1 MNKNIAKK
9 WVKALRSGKYKQ
21 GQGYLKITDH
31 EGDSC
36 HCCLGVLCE
45 LYNEE
50 QKRHK
55 KKQMKVHEVRWE
67 GVSAI
72 RFGQGNTER
81 GVTVL
86 PKNVQDWAGLK
97 TQEGSFN
104 DNVYTYYEDLTV
116 LNDGGND
123 FYRIA
128 DAIED
133 NVDKL

>member
-1 MNKNIAKK
+1 
-9 WVKALRSGKYKQ
+9 
-21 GQGYLKITDH
+21 
-31 EGDSC
+31 
-36 HCCLGVLCE
+36 
-45 LYNEE
+45 
-50 QKRHK
+50 
-55 KKQMKVHEVRWE
+55 MKVHEVRWE